1 MNNFD
6 KVKSYLLNLGYD
18 IKSEDP
24 QEELFIIS
32 DEEEGLLNVVV
43 DCEDPI
49 LIVEM
54 HLIDLKNEKPEF
66 YRTLLE
72 KNRNFVH
79 GAFVIDAEGNRLLY
93 RDTLELE
100 NLDENELEGTLNALK
115 LVIGENY
122 GMLLD
127 YAQN

>member
-1 MNNFD
+1 MSYFN
-6 KVKSYLLNLGYD
+6 KVKGYLLNLGYD
-18 IKSEDP
+18 IKSEDLE
-24 QEELFIIS
+24 EELFIIS
-32 DEEEGLLNVVV
+32 DEEEGLINVIV

-54 HLIDLKNEKPEF
+54 HILELNNNDPEF

-72 KNRNFVH
+72 KNRSSVH
-79 GAFVIDAEGNRLLY
+79 GAFVIDAEGNRVLF

-100 NLDENELEGTLNALK
+100 NLDENEIEGTLNAFK
-115 LVIGENY
+115 LMISENFD
-122 GMLLD
+122 LLLN